1 MQYQSNLLQSLGLQD
16 ILNMREREAIQS
28 GQAII
33 QADMRRREDEA
44 IKRQE
49 EEQKKQRKAGIFTS
63 ILTLAGTI
71 GGAVL
76 GGPAG
81 AGLGATVGKGL
92 GGMLQPSSSTTKTTM
107 QTPQMPMYQS
117 YPYNQTQ
124 SRGGLYA

>member
-16 ILNMREREAIQS
+16 ILNMREREAMQS

-71 GGAVL
+71 GGAYL
-76 GGPAG
+76 GGG
-81 AGLGATVGKGL
+81 AGATVGATAGKGL
-92 GGMLQPSSSTTKTTM
+92 AGMLQPSSSTQKTAM

-117 YPYNQTQ
+117 YPYNQPQ
-124 SRGGLYA
+124 SQGGLYA